1 VALKVL
7 SQRLAEIPDLRQRLE
22 REAKVISSLNRP
34 RICTLYDIGRDGEVD
49 YLVMEF
55 LEGETLAQPLKRGRF
70 RCPRCWNW
78 PGRLPTHWRRRL
90 QRALCIAI

>member
-1 VALKVL
+1 MALKVL

-55 LEGETLAQPLKRGRF
+55 LE
-70 RCPRCWNW
+70 
-78 PGRLPTHWRRRL
+78 
-90 QRALCIAI
+90 